1 MLQQLC
7 IYVNRL
13 GFNVLY
19 ERKMLVQSTHGQA
32 NEFTCKGEKGR
43 YRLREIWILNNVDVL

>member
-19 ERKMLVQSTHGQA
+19 ERKMFVDSTHGQA
-32 NEFTCKGEKGR
+32 NEFTCKRQKGR
-43 YRLREIWILNNVDVL
+43 